1 MYGPGDR
8 APRHLLGTRVVVE
21 AHLNG
26 DLVYAAVDSGAE
38 QYGRVVVSLPS
49 GRVLCVV
56 GGATAVPAPGRR
68 RARPAC

>member
-1 MYGPGDR
+1 M
-8 APRHLLGTRVVVE
+8 VE

-56 GGATAVPAPGRR
+56 GGAHCPTCSSATAR
-68 RARPAC
+68 RPAC